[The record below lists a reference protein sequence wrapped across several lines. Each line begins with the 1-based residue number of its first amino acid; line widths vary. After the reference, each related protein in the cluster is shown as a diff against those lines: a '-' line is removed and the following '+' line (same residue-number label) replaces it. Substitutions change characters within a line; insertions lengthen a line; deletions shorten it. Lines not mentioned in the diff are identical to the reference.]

1 MGWVLT
7 DTARDAFGNSR
18 GIPVIMMIN
27 DHDQS
32 TGNESNWD

>member
-18 GIPVIMMIN
+18 GIPASMMIN
-27 DHDQS
+27 HDQS
-32 TGNESNWD
+32 MGNESDWD